1 MYICTVSPWLVL
13 RNIIEIFR
21 DHHLLPRY
29 ACCFCVPV
37 FLTVPELFNSQDWD
51 SLDFLHDIEHEKHYS
66 ILRLMNFV
74 QCAKIITFV

>member
-1 MYICTVSPWLVL
+1 MYSISMAGVKKISLTYFE
-13 RNIIEIFR
+13 IIIYYQ
-21 DHHLLPRY
+21 DV

-37 FLTVPELFNSQDWD
+37 FLTVLELFNSQDWD
-51 SLDFLHDIEHEKHYS
+51 ALDFLHDIEHEKHYS